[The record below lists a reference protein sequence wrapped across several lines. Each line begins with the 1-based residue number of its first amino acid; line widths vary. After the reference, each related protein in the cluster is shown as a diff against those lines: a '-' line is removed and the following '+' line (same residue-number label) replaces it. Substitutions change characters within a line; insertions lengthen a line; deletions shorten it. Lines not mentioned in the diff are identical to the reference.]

1 MDQVEAYEDRCAAA
15 PDLLGNRLSPAEPC
29 VLLRPYYHPHSLLP
43 VRSRLQTF
51 RGEGRRGITGIVPD
65 CGPVI
70 EEGRDR
76 PTRVLHIITK
86 LAVGG
91 AQLNTLISTRDI
103 DAMGYPSAILCGPER
118 PEEGD
123 FFDLATEWGLDIRV
137 APHLKR
143 TISPLYDFRALLE
156 IRREIKRGEYDIVH
170 THGSKARFLGR
181 IAAAAFPDVTTVQTA
196 HGWPFYD
203 SMNSFTQM
211 LYVFLEKIGF
221 NLANIN
227 ICVSP
232 RDRDKALRHGLGH
245 FDDYRIIRSGV
256 EFEDFR
262 AARGD
267 RLKARNM
274 LGISPDVPVIGSVMR
289 FCPEKAPDI
298 FLSVAGRVLDSKP
311 DCLFI
316 LVGDGPLMKKTESMI
331 SSMGLSDRILLLGS
345 RKDIVGILPAFDV
358 FLITS
363 RTEGLPRAL
372 LESLASGVPV
382 VSTDVGGIHEL
393 IGDGRNGY
401 LSEEGDVDSLAS
413 DVIRVLDLPDGAEQM
428 MADVDEDL
436 EPFSAKRMVDDLF
449 SLYTKVRSP
458 LMNVVFL
465 CDDEPFNIPGTIGRI
480 IRRNP
485 FNRYTIAALQGHGS
499 LRKPLLNLR
508 RYMSLYGFFGFFV
521 QLVRFLGLK
530 ISGTLMLPTRY
541 SHSLRQ
547 TAKRELVDFASLGRV
562 NSRESRDLLESL
574 EPDVI
579 ISLACPQI
587 LKRKVLSIPR
597 LGCWNVHSSLL
608 PGNRGMMPS
617 FWSLYKGD
625 TPGVTLHEMTPG
637 LDAGGILLQRSID
650 CSIDDSSLHQL
661 LARSKSVAADI
672 VSEGLILIEQGE
684 YELMPN
690 PPDQATTNTFPT
702 RKEVRSFLDLGG
714 RITATVREKPAIAI
728 SFDVEEWFQTQA
740 ARKWYPDSQ
749 WDRMEMRIGS
759 ILNRILDILDAHRGK
774 ATFFFLGWI
783 IERHPDLVHRVLE
796 RGHEVAYHGYDHVEL
811 TSLTREEFCRNL
823 DRFFDL
829 IGSLSIPAPVGFRA
843 PSFSIKNTTSWV
855 IDEIVARGFKYDSS
869 VYPMFK
875 MRYGIPEAPREPFS
889 LRGTN
894 SSIVELPLASVPIA
908 GLKMPVAGGAYL
920 RFYPGLL
927 HRLLLRSLSNSGI
940 IPVLYFHP
948 WEIDSMNISGR
959 MNLFQR
965 IRQHH
970 NSGHNTISKLSRIL
984 KCYRSISLVE
994 LAEGVKDSDLS
1005 DFEL

>member
-1 MDQVEAYEDRCAAA
+1 VPA
-15 PDLLGNRLSPAEPC
+15 PESDLRKTGPS
-29 VLLRPYYHPHSLLP
+29 
-43 VRSRLQTF
+43 RSRPAT
-51 RGEGRRGITGIVPD
+51 GEGSDKAP
-65 CGPVI
+65 
-70 EEGRDR
+70 
-76 PTRVLHIITK
+76 RVLHIITK

-103 DAMGYPSAILCGPER
+103 DAMGYPSAILCGLER

-123 FFDLATEWGLDIRV
+123 FFDLASEWGLDIRL

-143 TISPLYDFRALLE
+143 TISPLNDFRALLE
-156 IRREIKRGEYDIVH
+156 IRQEIKRGGYDIVH

-181 IAAAAFPDVTTVQTA
+181 IAAASFPGVTIVQTA

-256 EFEDFR
+256 EFEHFR
-262 AARGD
+262 AARGSMP
-267 RLKARNM
+267 KARKT
-274 LGISPDVPVIGSVMR
+274 LGISPDTQVIGSVMR

-298 FLSVAGRVLDSKP
+298 FLSVAAKVLETKP

-316 LVGDGPLMKKTESMI
+316 LVGDGPLMKQTERMI
-331 SSMGLSDRILLLGS
+331 ASMGLSDNVILLGS
-345 RKDIVGILPAFDV
+345 RKDIVGILPAFNV

-372 LESLASGVPV
+372 LEALASGIPV

-393 IGDGRNGY
+393 IGNGRNGY
-401 LSEEGDVDSLAS
+401 LSEEGDVTSLAS
-413 DVIRVLDLPDGAEQM
+413 DVIKVLDLPDSAEQM
-428 MADVDEDL
+428 MADVDRDL
-436 EPFSAKRMVDDLF
+436 EPFSAERMVDDLF
-449 SLYTKVRSP
+449 SLYAKVRSP
-458 LMNVVFL
+458 MMNVVFL
-465 CDDEPFNIPGTIGRI
+465 CDNEPFNIPMTIGRI
-480 IRRNP
+480 IRKNP
-485 FNRYTIAALQGHGS
+485 FNRYTIVTLQGHGS
-499 LRKPLLNLR
+499 LRKPLLNLQ
-508 RYMSLYGFFGFFV
+508 RYMSLYGFFGFLV
-521 QLVRFLGLK
+521 QFIRFLGLK
-530 ISGTLMLPTRY
+530 ISGALMLPTRY
-541 SHSLRQ
+541 SHSLKQ

-562 NSRESRDLLESL
+562 NSRESRDFLESL

-579 ISLACPQI
+579 ISIACPQI
-587 LKRKVLSIPR
+587 LKRRILSIPR

-608 PGNRGMMPS
+608 PGNRGMMPC

-625 TPGVTLHEMTPG
+625 TPGVTLHEMTAG
-637 LDAGGILLQRSID
+637 LDAGGILLQKSIE
-650 CSIDDSSLHQL
+650 CSIDDTSLHQL
-661 LARSKSVAADI
+661 LARSKSVAADL
-672 VSEGLILIEQGE
+672 VSEGLNLIEQDE
-684 YELMPN
+684 YRLMPN
-690 PPDQATTNTFPT
+690 PPEKATTNTFPT
-702 RKEVRSFLDLGG
+702 RKEVRGFLDLGG
-714 RITATVREKPAIAI
+714 KISAAVKEKPSIAI

-740 ARKWYPDSQ
+740 ARKWYPASQ
-749 WDRMEMRIGS
+749 WDRMEMKVDRI
-759 ILNRILDILDAHRGK
+759 LDQILDILEAHRGR

-796 RGHEVAYHGYDHVEL
+796 RGHEIAYHGYDHVEL
-811 TSLTREEFCRNL
+811 TSLTREEFSRNL

-829 IGSLSIPAPVGFRA
+829 INTLSIPAPVGFRA
-843 PSFSIKNTTSWV
+843 PSFSIKKASTWV
-855 IDEIVARGFKYDSS
+855 VDEIVARGFKYDSS

-875 MRYGIPEAPREPFS
+875 MRYGIPDAPREPFL
-889 LRGTN
+889 LRGLD
-894 SSIVELPLASVPIA
+894 SSIIELPLASAPIA
-908 GLKMPVAGGAYL
+908 GIKVPVAGGAYL
-920 RFYPGLL
+920 RFYPGVV
-927 HRLLLRSLSNSGI
+927 HRVLLRSVSRSGI
-940 IPVLYFHP
+940 TPVLYFHP

-970 NSGHNTISKLSRIL
+970 NSGRNTISKLRSIL
-984 KCYRSISLVE
+984 KSYRSISLLE
-994 LAEGVKDSDLS
+994 LAEEVKEKDLA